1 MTLGEHLSHL
11 RAETE
16 RYRASES
23 TGISYA
29 EAVRRTGVPRSTAE
43 FYRSLYETCADFSIP
58 IPVFLALQDNGVNL
72 ASERYLDQETR
83 ELRKVNV
90 QELRKLD
97 VSDHAAVKTLADNLK
112 AANPVDKAPKVG
124 VRKQVMELQ
133 SGISKK
139 RKSIEQT
146 KDADY
151 KRFLQTELK
160 KDEESLLSL
169 QLQVIRQLVELFDM
183 PDVAASFT
191 SQPELRPNLW
201 EFILNAGK
209 QALAS
214 ADKLAKKDK

>member
-1 MTLGEHLSHL
+1 
-11 RAETE
+11 
-16 RYRASES
+16 
-23 TGISYA
+23 
-29 EAVRRTGVPRSTAE
+29 
-43 FYRSLYETCADFSIP
+43 
-58 IPVFLALQDNGVNL
+58 
-72 ASERYLDQETR
+72 
-83 ELRKVNV
+83 
-90 QELRKLD
+90 
-97 VSDHAAVKTLADNLK
+97 
-112 AANPVDKAPKVG
+112 
-124 VRKQVMELQ
+124 MELQ

-169 QLQVIRQLVELFDM
+169 QLQVIRQLVELFEM
-183 PDVAASFT
+183 PDVAASFV

-214 ADKLAKKDK
+214 ADKLTKKDK